1 MTDWAIHG
9 LSISNCNCVPGCPCQ
24 FSQLP
29 SDGTCEAMMTFRIDK
44 GHHGDIS
51 LDGLSAA
58 VLYKWPGAV
67 HEGNGEMQMII
78 GDNASDEQRAAL
90 EAIMRGEDTQEFATM
105 FHVFSTMSPTKHET
119 LTAPVSLDY
128 DPDTRTGTA
137 KAGDIAETTVKPIPN
152 IVSGEPH
159 TVSIKLPHGFEY
171 AEAQVATGTTV
182 TRKAAI
188 SLTKNTD
195 SHAHI
200 AELHLTGDGVQR
212 AA

>member
-1 MTDWAIHG
+1 MKDWAIHG
-9 LSISNCNCVPGCPCQ
+9 LGIANCNCVPGCPCQ

-29 SDGTCEAMMTFRIDK
+29 SDGTCEAMLTFRIDK
-44 GHHGDIS
+44 GHHGKVS
-51 LDGLSAA
+51 LDGLTAA

-78 GDNASDEQRAAL
+78 DEGASADQRAAL

-119 LTAPVSLDY
+119 LTAPVSIDF
-128 DPDTRTGTA
+128 DAEKMTGSA
-137 KAGDIAETTVKPIPN
+137 KAGDIAETTVKPIAN

-159 TVSIKLPHGFEY
+159 SVSIKLPNGFEY
-171 AEAQVATGTTV
+171 AEAHVASGSTV
-182 TRKAAI
+182 THKGAI
-188 SLTKNTD
+188 RLEKNSDT
-195 SHAHI
+195 HTHV